1 MVTYVNHKF
10 VAVADGGRGLRLFTF
25 VMSTDVKRFVISN
38 CSAAA
43 VVAKKHGVLIRTP
56 DVSDIFAL
64 AGKKRSKRRRKM
76 KTKKEIIEA
85 GHTGSGG

>member
-25 VMSTDVKRFVISN
+25 VMRPDVKRFVISN

-43 VVAKKHGVLIRTP
+43 AVAKKHGVLVRTP
-56 DVSDIFAL
+56 DASDIFGLAS
-64 AGKKRSKRRRKM
+64 AGKRKKRRKR